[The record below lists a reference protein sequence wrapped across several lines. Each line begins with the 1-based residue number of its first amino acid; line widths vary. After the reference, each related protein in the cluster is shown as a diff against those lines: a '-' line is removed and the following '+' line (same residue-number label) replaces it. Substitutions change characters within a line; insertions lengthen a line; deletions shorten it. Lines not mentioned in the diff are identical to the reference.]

1 MICPLCKK
9 EKSSLTEVFVARE
22 RNWESPG
29 YNIQHIRR
37 VNVCKDCGA
46 EIQKSFE
53 QQKVSMEIS
62 RFEKE

>member
-9 EKSSLTEVFVARE
+9 EKRSLTEVFVARE
-22 RNWESPG
+22 RNWEKSG
-29 YNIQHIRR
+29 LNIQDVRC

-53 QQKVSMEIS
+53 QQKVSMDITW
-62 RFEKE
+62 FEKE